1 MDREFPRDEK
11 LATRSLTRLTQK
23 TLKDFFVF
31 FFLFFLSEVKMGVI
45 APYGPL
51 SWGPRPILKKREVDF
66 EASIEALAL
75 KLSMLRTDSNL
86 DWDDLDRNIWVR
98 TADFSTSQ
106 FVPLDS
112 ISVLEKNYS

>member
-1 MDREFPRDEK
+1 
-11 LATRSLTRLTQK
+11 
-23 TLKDFFVF
+23 
-31 FFLFFLSEVKMGVI
+31 MGVI

-98 TADFSTSQ
+98 TAYFSTSH
-106 FVPLDS
+106 FFPLDS
-112 ISVLEKNYS
+112 ISVLEKIKASTEIWTLFIREKRS

>member
-1 MDREFPRDEK
+1 
-11 LATRSLTRLTQK
+11 
-23 TLKDFFVF
+23 
-31 FFLFFLSEVKMGVI
+31 MGVI

-51 SWGPRPILKKREVDF
+51 TWGPRPILKKREVDF

-98 TADFSTSQ
+98 TAYFSTSQ
-106 FVPLDS
+106 FFPLDS
-112 ISVLEKNYS
+112 ISVLEKIKTSTEIWTLFIREKRS

>member
-1 MDREFPRDEK
+1 
-11 LATRSLTRLTQK
+11 
-23 TLKDFFVF
+23 
-31 FFLFFLSEVKMGVI
+31 MGVI

-98 TADFSTSQ
+98 TAYFSTGQ
-106 FVPLDS
+106 FFPLAS
-112 ISVLEKNYS
+112 ISVLGKIKTSTTEIWTLFIREKRS